1 MQSLANL
8 AKQAGTSARTV
19 VRCVTRCCLHEEV
32 GAPTPY
38 QGTNR
43 ERSRVDP
50 RGMIG
55 PNHAK
60 NGDFQLLQS
69 PVFDGPST
77 HTRTQCH
84 LPHTL
89 LNPPSALRLPAPTT
103 SARRWHSSRTLILAW
118 QTCSAPTAS
127 LHAPRGWAKT
137 TTELLTTAAKG
148 RRHTPTSPTPS
159 ASTGASRE
167 SRFVPAR
174 ASRHASSCS
183 RAFLPGRRPAS
194 PRRPR
199 HGPSIQC
206 ARLLMGLY
214 VAHVHGRS
222 CTA

>member
-1 MQSLANL
+1 MVDVRGPASEEGVGPLFDHGWSPKKKGKCVLCFGTWSKRVVFFPARCACFEHKFCLTHVTQNHSICVSVFVQDFNERQLSLQSLANL
-8 AKQAGTSARTV
+8 AKQADAGTSARTV
-19 VRCVTRCCLHEEV
+19 VRCVTRFCLHDHEEV
-32 GAPTPY
+32 GAPTPC

-127 LHAPRGWAKT
+127 LHAPRG
-137 TTELLTTAAKG
+137 
-148 RRHTPTSPTPS
+148 
-159 ASTGASRE
+159 
-167 SRFVPAR
+167 
-174 ASRHASSCS
+174 
-183 RAFLPGRRPAS
+183 
-194 PRRPR
+194 
-199 HGPSIQC
+199 
-206 ARLLMGLY
+206 
-214 VAHVHGRS
+214 
-222 CTA
+222 